1 MRWTPGKRSGNLRDR
16 RASSGGGLPLP
27 GKLGGGVGG
36 ILIVIIALL
45 VGTGGSGGGGGGGGG
60 SAGGALGE
68 ILEQLGGPTVPAA
81 TGDGTVD
88 ENAPDPERRQVDF
101 VSFVLDDVQG
111 VWKEQFRRTGQQYQD
126 ATLELFRDRTSTGCG
141 PGTSGTGPFY
151 CPPDQGVYIDLGFFK
166 ELSDRFGAP
175 GDFAQAYVIAHE
187 LGHHVQN
194 LLGIDDRVREQSGRD
209 RDRAND
215 LSVRQELQA
224 DCFAGVWGH
233 AAYSR
238 KLLESGDLEEGLAAA
253 ESVGDDR
260 IQASA
265 GVEVNPETWTHGSAE
280 QRQAW
285 FRRGFDSGD
294 PERCDTFSTDI

>member
-1 MRWTPGKRSGNLRDR
+1 MRWTPGRRSGNLRDR

-45 VGTGGSGGGGGGGGG
+45 VGTGGSGGGGGG

-209 RDRAND
+209 RGRAND

-265 GVEVNPETWTHGSAE
+265 GVEVNPETWTHGSAK
-280 QRQAW
+280 QRQTW
-285 FRRGFDSGD
+285 FRRGFDRGD